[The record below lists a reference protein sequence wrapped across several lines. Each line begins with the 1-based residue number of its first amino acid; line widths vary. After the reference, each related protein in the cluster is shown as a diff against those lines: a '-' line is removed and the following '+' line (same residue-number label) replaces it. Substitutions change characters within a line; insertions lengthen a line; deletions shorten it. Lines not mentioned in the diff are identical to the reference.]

1 MMAPPSSNTDD
12 PTSRRATSDLI
23 TAAQR
28 GNSARLDGLD
38 VARGFTFIGMVLVN
52 YGVVM
57 AMGSRHPE
65 WIRDL
70 REACTGRA
78 AALFVLLAGA
88 GLALMICR
96 AQERDA
102 AHGARDARRVYARR
116 ALVLLIGGYAFYPF
130 WEGDI
135 LHYYGVYLALGA
147 WLAPLRS
154 RWLLLLAIFAIGGF
168 VAIYQL
174 WIPYRWADVLAPKFW
189 TWSGQAKNLFY
200 NGWHP
205 LFPWFAFF
213 LIGMAVGRLPL
224 Q

>member
-1 MMAPPSSNTDD
+1 MTPLPPSNTDS
-12 PTSRRATSDLI
+12 PASRGAASGS
-23 TAAQR
+23 TAAAQA

-38 VARGFTFIGMVLVN
+38 VARGFAFIGMVLVN

-57 AMGSRHPE
+57 AMGSRDPE
-65 WIRDL
+65 WIREL

-88 GLALMICR
+88 GLSLMICR

-102 AHGARDARRVYARR
+102 AQGARDARRVYARR

-154 RWLLLLAIFAIGGF
+154 RWLLLLALFA
-168 VAIYQL
+168 VA
-174 WIPYRWADVLAPKFW
+174 
-189 TWSGQAKNLFY
+189 
-200 NGWHP
+200 
-205 LFPWFAFF
+205 
-213 LIGMAVGRLPL
+213 
-224 Q
+224 